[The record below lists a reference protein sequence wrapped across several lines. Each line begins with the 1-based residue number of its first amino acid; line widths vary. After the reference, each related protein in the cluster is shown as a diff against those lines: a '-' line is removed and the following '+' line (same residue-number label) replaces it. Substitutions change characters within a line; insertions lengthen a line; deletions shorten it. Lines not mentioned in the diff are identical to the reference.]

1 MHLKCSRVKLIL
13 EDIKTSLNI
22 NKNSPVIHVPCIASI
37 KPGAKM
43 IFWLVM
49 FDAHACMIIFAS
61 RLSAPDSWR
70 WDNYHSNKIKIMVT
84 KYFSF
89 YIIF

>member
-70 WDNYHSNKIKIMVT
+70 WDKYHSNKIKIMVT
-84 KYFSF
+84 K
-89 YIIF
+89 